1 MIETEPNRTV
11 ATLRNARS
19 QPASTLQTDRTS
31 RLEAES
37 AVHNCMQTTSVAVIK
52 ALPRLPELCGIFLRK
67 STVKFVPS
75 GLFWRSLSRF
85 DRPFVFSFDSEALIV
100 CGAGPRLPFR
110 LPDSMNVNVFVT
122 YSLKL
127 VSPPVFLHTW
137 FVSR

>member
-1 MIETEPNRTV
+1 MRSTPRHLPPPLCRRSNHPPNFLSF
-11 ATLRNARS
+11 A
-19 QPASTLQTDRTS
+19 P
-31 RLEAES
+31 
-37 AVHNCMQTTSVAVIK
+37 
-52 ALPRLPELCGIFLRK
+52 LRK
-67 STVKFVPS
+67 TRPTAISRVLSAIIHVLSVQSMYSQTVLSNYTLMKFVPS